1 MDMRGSNVIREK
13 SKAFA
18 VRIVRFVKYL
28 RDEKGEQVLSKQI
41 LRSGTSI
48 GANIFE
54 SRNAQSKDDFVH
66 KLSIALKEADE
77 TAYWL
82 EVFLGAEI
90 IDQSMYN
97 SLYSDLDELISLL
110 VSIIKSSKLN
120 SLEERRK

>member
-1 MDMRGSNVIREK
+1 MRGSNVIREK

-120 SLEERRK
+120 SLEEKGK